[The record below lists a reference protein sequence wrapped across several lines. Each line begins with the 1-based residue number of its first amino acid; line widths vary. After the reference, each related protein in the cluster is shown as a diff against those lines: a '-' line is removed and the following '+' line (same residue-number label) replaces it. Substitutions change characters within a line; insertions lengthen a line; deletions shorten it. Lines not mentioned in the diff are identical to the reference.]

1 MTPKVLTQPFVL
13 IQPKEFI
20 MPTKKTPVAQR
31 AAKPDAKAHK
41 TEQTKTDVKEQFNE
55 AIAKARASS
64 HEMLLVGLGAVAKAR
79 KAREERRDDLIA
91 EGKRLEPKF
100 KQAIEDIKAKLQ
112 PKDGAKFDL
121 SKFKLDGKKF
131 DFSQFKFDGKK
142 IDRSALNARVS
153 EGLGNTLHRL
163 GLPTRKEVDALAK
176 KVEKLAELQRA

>member
-1 MTPKVLTQPFVL
+1 MILEVLTPTFVF

-20 MPTKKTPVAQR
+20 MPTKNTPVATR
-31 AAKPDAKAHK
+31 AAKPVAKAHK
-41 TEQTKTDVKEQFNE
+41 TKPAKTDIKEQVNE
-55 AIAKARASS
+55 AMAKARTSS

-79 KAREERRDDLIA
+79 NAREERRNDLIA

-112 PKDGAKFDL
+112 AKDGAKFDL
-121 SKFKLDGKKF
+121 SKFKFDGKKF
-131 DFSQFKFDGKK
+131 DFSKFKLDGKK
-142 IDRSALNARVS
+142 FDRAAIDARVS

-176 KVEKLAELQRA
+176 KVDKLAELQRA